1 MKVLAE
7 QSAIHGAEF
16 GIAQVFVVLL
26 LVMPSLFAFLASLAF
41 HGPSAPAPGLW
52 FFYEVSLNFS
62 YGAIP
67 VAVGLTALAV
77 YGRES
82 SAWSTVVMAAVSVA
96 GIVLT
101 WYAGRL

>member
-1 MKVLAE
+1 MKVLAQQIE
-7 QSAIHGAEF
+7 KHGIES
-16 GIAQVFVVLL
+16 GIAPVFVVLV
-26 LVMPSLFAFLASLAF
+26 LVTPSLFAFLASLTL
-41 HGPSAPAPGLW
+41 HSPSAPAPGLW
-52 FFYEVSLNFS
+52 FFYQIALNIG

-67 VAVGLTALAV
+67 VAVGLTALAI

-82 SAWSTVVMAAVSVA
+82 SARSTVAMAAASVA

>member
-7 QSAIHGAEF
+7 QSAKHGIES
-16 GIAQVFVVLL
+16 GIAQVFVVLV
-26 LVMPSLFAFLASLAF
+26 LVFPSLFAFLASLTF
-41 HGPSAPAPGLW
+41 HSSWATAPGLW
-52 FFYEVSLNFS
+52 LFYQMSLKTS

-67 VAVGLTALAV
+67 VALGLTGLAI
-77 YGRES
+77 YGRETP
-82 SAWSTVVMAAVSVA
+82 ARSTVAMAAVSVA